1 MSTIYSVYEELSS
14 TTTAADYDG
23 TKINETI
30 NSLDEA
36 PVLTE
41 RAAIKA
47 LILAVLAGTSFLANS
62 ATLLSI
68 AISRKSNKSSSSS
81 SSTLYTLLF
90 QVLLSTSS
98 QVLCSSNWPI
108 ITLFI
113 VIYS

>member
-68 AISRKSNKSSSSS
+68 AISRKSNNSSSSS

-90 QVLLSTSS
+90 QVLLSTS

>member
-1 MSTIYSVYEELSS
+1 MSTIYSVYEELIS

-30 NSLDEA
+30 YSLDEA

-41 RAAIKA
+41 RATIKA

-90 QVLLSTSS
+90 QVLLYICL
-98 QVLCSSNWPI
+98 QCCSSNWPI
-108 ITLFI
+108 IILYI